1 MFSQRERKEE
11 NSMKKFLSILL
22 TLTML
27 LSLSAAAF
35 ADGEAAQTQT
45 AEAEFAAMLNE
56 LFGGDEVKEED
67 VAELFT
73 ALGSLFEED
82 AAEKSAGAHEITS
95 ASYPL
100 YLEADPTGAELTLY
114 FLDGVTDLPYIE
126 INDWTE
132 LFGGFYERGDAA
144 ISFELSADGPVV
156 TCTRHNANPEADD
169 NLSPVTFDFDENY
182 IEFMDYNLFTL
193 RPESATPLDTVTM
206 STFNEAGEPTLLQK
220 VDTGSFYRYGDALKF
235 DLAAYNIDL
244 IQQDGLYLI
253 PMATL
258 SDIFMPNT
266 MYGNLYFNG
275 KYVFLSGNTEGC
287 ADVYY
292 DVPTGERSKALTEY
306 GYNELCMML
315 DYFYGLKDVHGIE
328 SFGQLFHN
336 VGFDQLLKG
345 PEVKQADGAIYR
357 MITDFLDDGHTAWHA
372 FSYLT
377 GPVEYKAVGL
387 SRGRLGDHMDRQMEA
402 RAKYYPDG
410 VPGYE
415 EIGNTAYITFDQFIG
430 DITLEPEDY
439 YHLDEHKDIDEND
452 VFALL
457 IKAHEQI
464 TREGSPIE
472 NVVIDLSCNGGG
484 ADNVAAYVT
493 AWFLGECCISNV
505 DQMTGAMSTGVYKAD
520 VNLDRVFDEKDNLGD
535 RRLFCL
541 ESPFSFSNGNYV
553 PCAFKESGKVTLLGR
568 TSGGGSCNV
577 LVANSP
583 WGTSFQISA
592 NTRVSFLKNGS
603 FYDVDRG
610 AEPDVVISTPEKYYD
625 RAALTDFINSIY

>member
-27 LSLSAAAF
+27 LSLGAAAF

-100 YLEADPTGAELTLY
+100 YPTETELTLY

-126 INDWTE
+126 INDWMA
-132 LFGGFYERGDAA
+132 LFGSFYETADA
-144 ISFELSADGPVV
+144 
-156 TCTRHNANPEADD
+156 RHNTNPEADD

-193 RPESATPLDTVTM
+193 RAESATPLDTVTL
-206 STFNEAGEPTLLQK
+206 TTVNDAGEPTLLEK
-220 VDTGSFYRYGDALKF
+220 VNTGSFYRYGDALKF
-235 DLAAYNIDL
+235 DLAAYDIDL
-244 IQQDGLYLI
+244 IQQDDLYLI

-266 MYGNLYFNG
+266 MFGNLYFNG
-275 KYVFLSGNTEGC
+275 KYVILSGDTRGC

-292 DVPTGERSKALTEY
+292 DVPTGERSEALTEY

-357 MITDFLDDGHTAWHA
+357 MITDFLDDGHSAWHA

-402 RAKYYPDG
+402 RAKFYPDG

-415 EIGNTAYITFDQFIG
+415 EIGNTAYITFDQFIS
-430 DITLEPEDY
+430 DITLQPEDY
-439 YHLDEHKDIDEND
+439 YHLDEHKDIAEND
-452 VFALL
+452 VFALI

-464 TREGSPIE
+464 TRENSPIE

-520 VNLDRVFDEKDNLGD
+520 VNLDRVFDEKDNLGG

>member
-1 MFSQRERKEE
+1 
-11 NSMKKFLSILL
+11 MKKFLSILL
-22 TLTML
+22 ALSML

-35 ADGEAAQTQT
+35 AEGETTETPAAETPAAEAPTTEAQT
-45 AEAEFAAMLNE
+45 AAMLNE
-56 LFGGDEVKEED
+56 LFGTDTVKEED
-67 VAELFT
+67 VAEFLNSLGNLFG
-73 ALGSLFEED
+73 AD
-82 AAEKSAGAHEITS
+82 AAEKTEKVHEITS

-100 YLEADPTGAELTLY
+100 YPTETELTLY

-126 INDWTE
+126 INDWMA
-132 LFGGFYERGDAA
+132 LFGSFYETADAA
-144 ISFELSADGPVV
+144 ISFDLKAEGPIV
-156 TCTRHNANPEADD
+156 TATRHNTNPEADD

-193 RPESATPLDTVTM
+193 RAESATPLDTVTL
-206 STFNEAGEPTLLQK
+206 TTVNDAGEPTLLEK
-220 VDTGSFYRYGDALKF
+220 VNTGSFYRYGDALRF

-244 IQQDGLYLI
+244 IHQDGLYLI

-266 MYGNLYFNG
+266 MFGNLYFNG
-275 KYVFLSGNTEGC
+275 KYVILSGNTQGC

-292 DVPTGERSKALTEY
+292 DVPTGERSAALTEY
-306 GYNELCMML
+306 GYNELCLML
-315 DYFYGLKDVHGIE
+315 DYFYGLKDVHNIE
-328 SFGQLFHN
+328 SFDQLFHN
-336 VGFDQLLKG
+336 VGFDQILKG

-377 GPVEYKAVGL
+377 GPVDYKAMGL
-387 SRGRLGDHMDRQMEA
+387 SRGRLGDHMSRQMDA

-415 EIGNTAYITFDQFIG
+415 EIGNTAYITFDQFIS

-452 VFALL
+452 VFALI

-520 VNLDRVFDEKDNLGD
+520 VNLDRVFDEKDNLGG

-577 LVANSP
+577 LNANSP

-610 AEPDVVISTPEKYYD
+610 AQPDVVISTPEKYYD

>member
-35 ADGEAAQTQT
+35 AEGEAAQTQST
-45 AEAEFAAMLNE
+45 EAEFAAMLNE
-56 LFGGDEVKEED
+56 LFGSDEVKEED

-100 YLEADPTGAELTLY
+100 YLESDPTGTELTLY

-126 INDWTE
+126 INDWMA
-132 LFGGFYERGDAA
+132 LFGSFYETADAA
-144 ISFELSADGPVV
+144 ISFELNAEGPIV
-156 TCTRHNANPEADD
+156 TATRHNTNPEADD

-193 RPESATPLDTVTM
+193 RATSATM

-244 IQQDGLYLI
+244 IQQDDLYLI

-292 DVPTGERSKALTEY
+292 DVPTGERSEALTEY

-387 SRGRLGDHMDRQMEA
+387 SRGRLGDHMDRQMAA

-415 EIGNTAYITFDQFIG
+415 EIGNTAYITFDHFIS
-430 DITLEPEDY
+430 DLTLEPEDY
-439 YHLDEHKDIDEND
+439 YHLDEHKDIAEND

-464 TREGSPIE
+464 TRENSPIE

-520 VNLDRVFDEKDNLGD
+520 VNLDRVFDEKDNLGG